1 MRLGLKIASTGGTGN
16 DVDELVA
23 QARAA
28 ADAGLA
34 SVWTPQGYGLDAMG
48 ALAVVA
54 REVPGIEV
62 GVTVVPVQTR
72 HVITAA
78 SQAKTLQAA
87 SRGRA
92 VLAIGA
98 SHPGLA
104 ERYGVP
110 FERPATHVEEY
121 LDALLPLLRGAETEA
136 NGAYVRA
143 STLGIPSPVAGAEAG
158 VPVLLGALGPR
169 MLRAAGGRADGTVTF
184 MAGRHT
190 VAEHIA
196 PAVRHAAEAAGRP
209 APRIVVGVT
218 VGLTADPERLRRELD
233 AGLAWLADLPS
244 YRRLLDL
251 EGVRTPSEIALVG
264 DGTTITTGLAHL
276 AAAGATDLNITLAGT
291 PDERRRTL
299 ELLAGG

>member
-1 MRLGLKIASTGGTGN
+1 MRLGLKIASTSGSGN

-23 QARAA
+23 QARSAA
-28 ADAGLA
+28 GAGLS
-34 SVWTPQGYGLDAMG
+34 SVWTPQGFGLDAMT

-54 REVPGIEV
+54 REVPDLEA

-72 HVITAA
+72 HVITTA

-110 FERPATHVEEY
+110 FARPATHVEEY
-121 LDALLPLLRGAETEA
+121 LEALLPLLRGEETELD
-136 NGAYVRA
+136 GELVRA
-143 STLGIPSPVAGAEAG
+143 STAGIPSPVAGAETP

-169 MLRAAGGRADGTVTF
+169 MLRTAGRVADGTATF
-184 MAGRHT
+184 MAGART
-190 VAEHIA
+190 LAEHIV
-196 PAVRHAAEAAGRP
+196 PGVRAAAEAAGRP
-209 APRIVVGVT
+209 APRVLAGVN
-218 VGLTADPERLRRELD
+218 VGLTAQPERTLAGLD
-233 AGLAWLADLPS
+233 AELGWLAELPS

-251 EGVRTPSEIALVG
+251 EGVRAASGIAVVG
-264 DGTTITTGLAHL
+264 DEATVRRGLARL
-276 AAAGATDLNITLAGT
+276 AEAGATDLNITLVGT
-291 PDERRRTL
+291 AAEQSRTL
-299 ELLAGG
+299 DLLATV